1 MAWRLQGGAGSSGGR
16 PPPSPL
22 TRAGV
27 KVEGQAKGATPEEEV
42 LESESLQNLF
52 REGLA
57 GRHLAW

>member
-1 MAWRLQGGAGSSGGR
+1 MEAAGRGR
-16 PPPSPL
+16 EFRWPPPPSPL